1 VAIQDYL
8 PPLTGTN
15 GKAKG
20 IPTYP
25 VTLLWYPWIRRNSDS
40 HSVGSWRIAIA
51 QNTLLPARGP
61 SPEYQRYPSIS
72 EAEWEEISRPTASTG
87 PPESVNPAPNI
98 RGKGK
103 EKEKVA
109 HKRQI
114 SEAIPRNERDNG
126 GFSRPQAVPA
136 RTQEGAQGGT
146 QAAGQGGTQGGTQAG
161 QKGTQEGARKSVRAR
176 KPKSRE

>member
-1 VAIQDYL
+1 MQDY
-8 PPLTGTN
+8 PPPPTGAN

-25 VTLLWYPWIRRNSDS
+25 VTLLWYPRIRRDSDP
-40 HSVGSWRIAIA
+40 HSVGSWTIAIA
-51 QNTLLPARGP
+51 QNTLLPARGS
-61 SPEYQRYPSIS
+61 SPEYQRYTSIS
-72 EAEWEEISRPTASTG
+72 EAEWEEIARPAASTG
-87 PPESVNPAPNI
+87 LPESVNPALNSK
-98 RGKGK
+98 GKGK

-126 GFSRPQAVPA
+126 GLSRPQAAPA
-136 RTQEGAQGGT
+136 RTQEGTQEGTQGGT
-146 QAAGQGGTQGGTQAG
+146 QAAGQEGT
-161 QKGTQEGARKSVRAR
+161 QKGTRKSVRAR